1 MSTEIFT
8 PKEFNIKNLV
18 GISDKNIEEHL
29 KLYKAYVTNANLVL
43 NKIEEL
49 GKDMEANSYLLGELY
64 RRFAFE
70 FNGVRNHEYFFKS
83 LEGEYKE
90 INKDGEL
97 YKKIESKWGSF
108 DNFLA
113 QFKKLAL
120 TRGIGW
126 AVLSYDR
133 QTDNLFISWI
143 DEQHL
148 GQLNTT
154 SPILLLDMWE
164 HSYIYDYIPAE
175 KKKYIEAFFQNLNW
189 ENIESNYKL
198 LITNY

>member
-1 MSTEIFT
+1 METLK
-8 PKEFNIKNLV
+8 PKEFNIKNLI

-43 NKIEEL
+43 SKIEEL
-49 GKDMEANSYLLGELY
+49 CKDIEANSYLLGELY
-64 RRFAFE
+64 RRFSFE

-83 LEGEYKE
+83 LLGGSKE
-90 INKDGEL
+90 INKEGEL
-97 YKKIESKWGSF
+97 YKKIENKWSSF

-113 QFKKLAL
+113 QFKKLAM

-126 AVLSYDR
+126 AMLSYDKE
-133 QTDNLFISWI
+133 TDNLFISWI

-148 GQLNTT
+148 GQLNNT

-164 HSYIYDYIPAE
+164 HAYVYDYPTSQ
-175 KKKYIEAFFQNLNW
+175 KKEYVESFFKNINW
-189 ENIESNYKL
+189 EVIEHNYQL
-198 LITNY
+198 LITND